1 MSGSWMTTRAWLLM
15 LPLLVVMISVIGWP
29 LVDTI
34 RLSFTDA
41 KLVGTEGNSV
51 GLDNYA
57 KMLTGANFQR
67 TLVTTTWFAVVSVAA
82 EMVLGVLA
90 ALLLNQQFYG
100 RTVLRALMIL
110 PWALPTVVNATLW
123 RLIYNPEYGALN
135 AALTQA
141 GLLDAYRSWLGEPNT
156 ALAALIVADCWKNFP
171 LVALIALAALQA
183 VPRDITAASMV
194 DGAGPLARFR
204 FVILPYL
211 VGPLLVALV
220 LRTIEAFK
228 VFDLIWVMT
237 RGGPANSTRTL
248 SILVYQEAFSF
259 QRAGSGASL
268 ALIVTLLVTVLA
280 VAYAALVR
288 KAAGSTS

>member
-1 MSGSWMTTRAWLLM
+1 MTSNWITTRAWLLM
-15 LPLLVVMISVIGWP
+15 LPLLIVMIAIIGWP
-29 LVDTI
+29 LIDTV

-41 KLVGTEGNSV
+41 KLVGTEGNFV
-51 GLDNYA
+51 GIDNYV
-57 KMLTGANFQR
+57 KILSGSNFQR
-67 TLVTTTWFAVVSVAA
+67 TLITTTLFAVLSVGA
-82 EMVLGVLA
+82 EMIIGVLA

-100 RTVLRALMIL
+100 RSVLRALMIL

-135 AALTQA
+135 AALTQI
-141 GLLDAYRSWLGEPNT
+141 GMLDAYRSWLGEPGT

-194 DGAGPLARFR
+194 DGAGAWSRFR
-204 FVILPYL
+204 FVIMPYL
-211 VGPLLVALV
+211 AGPLMVALV

-228 VFDLIWVMT
+228 VFDIIWVMT

-268 ALIVTLLVTVLA
+268 ALIVTLLVTILA
-280 VAYAALVR
+280 VAYAALIR
-288 KAAGSTS
+288 KSAGAS